1 MRWSRFSTELSQFG
15 FPVWGVHCAVHFS
28 LILSFMWRWFQTRVK
43 TFAQF
48 LSAFSYNCLQMNKI
62 FRPAMTPIHQKKL
75 RTTWY
80 SPTKTFDYQITPEI
94 FWIWTVLFYTINQS
108 MIHSFH
114 LLNQSVDK
122 LFDWFMI
129 FCSANIFVQDLDNI
143 MYNFHWCWSYG

>member
-1 MRWSRFSTELSQFG
+1 
-15 FPVWGVHCAVHFS
+15 
-28 LILSFMWRWFQTRVK
+28 
-43 TFAQF
+43 
-48 LSAFSYNCLQMNKI
+48 MNKI

-114 LLNQSVDK
+114 SLNQSVDN

-129 FCSANIFVQDLDNI
+129 FCFANIFVQDLDNI
-143 MYNFHWCWSYG
+143 MYNFHWCRSYGYFLIWEVIHCEEISNLQVWAMCYVFFALCLFLLLDLASQISITKCW